1 VAEVIVVLWVVLGLV
16 FFGAMASFVRLARRE
31 VRADRP
37 APLESGSPREAIRV
51 AAERNER

>member
-1 VAEVIVVLWVVLGLV
+1 VAEVIWALIGLV